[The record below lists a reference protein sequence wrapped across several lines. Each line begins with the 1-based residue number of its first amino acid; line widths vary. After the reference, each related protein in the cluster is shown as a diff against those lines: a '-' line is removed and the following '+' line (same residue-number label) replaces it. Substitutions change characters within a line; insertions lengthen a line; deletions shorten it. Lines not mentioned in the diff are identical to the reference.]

1 MLDAG
6 NQKHGAENKY
16 ASQHDPPEKRC
27 WIVTASFTFEDLIQ
41 SRFDS
46 IHKRMGAIKLKANLN
61 RRWVGV
67 GLFIAAGMALGI
79 RRSMSSRDPIT
90 ALETAE
96 TPNQVVG
103 TDF

>member
-1 MLDAG
+1 
-6 NQKHGAENKY
+6 
-16 ASQHDPPEKRC
+16 
-27 WIVTASFTFEDLIQ
+27 
-41 SRFDS
+41 
-46 IHKRMGAIKLKANLN
+46 MGAIKLKANLN

-67 GLFIAAGMALGI
+67 GLSIAVGMALGF